1 MAAEAQAFMLKLSKL
16 KVCVTC
22 SHGIAGATPAH
33 VLWCSCINQYLELIE
48 VLRVVVAM
56 F

>member
-1 MAAEAQAFMLKLSKL
+1 MAAEAQGFMLKLSKL
-16 KVCVTC
+16 KVR
-22 SHGIAGATPAH
+22 IAGATPAH

-48 VLRVVVAM
+48 VLRGVVAM